1 MKQSLIRTGVLAVFA
16 VATAMVF
23 FSETENAQDTD
34 VAGGKTL
41 RMPVISHPP
50 ALGNPFMANG
60 LPSALVWYALF
71 DPLVRTDEEGAL
83 EPALA
88 VSWEAV
94 EPTRWRFRL
103 REGVTFSNGET
114 FNAEAAASVLR
125 WLGSEAGKSQLVA
138 AEVAGIA
145 EIEVVD
151 QLTLDIITTQPDA
164 ILPKRL
170 TGVMMVAPKAWKDL
184 GKDDFALR
192 PSGTGPFS
200 LTTWN
205 KSGPAEAV
213 ANPKSWRAPKIN
225 RILFYQIP
233 EETALVQAL
242 QSGQVDLTTTV
253 SPDAARDLESRGF
266 RTVVSPTAQV
276 LAFAINVEGT
286 KNPAL
291 KDARV
296 RRALNLAIDRDAIS
310 ETAML
315 GYMKPAGQPGTPLTY
330 GYEPL
335 LGPFEYDPEQ
345 SKALLAEAGYPD
357 GFSVTAE
364 AVLGGNANASLI
376 YQLVQQS
383 LRDIGVNMELRSIV
397 FSDWIR
403 KYTSGTFEADLFSLA
418 WNSEPYYDVIRP
430 LEYYSCAK
438 PLPFFC
444 HEPLMPLLNETGVIF
459 DEPTRLEGLRAL
471 SRAYREQAPSIF
483 ILEVSEIA
491 VIAKN
496 VRNYRVR
503 TRVPVYED
511 LDIEN

>member
-1 MKQSLIRTGVLAVFA
+1 MRLLIRIGVLAGLAALVA
-16 VATAMVF
+16 VALMPPSDDLA
-23 FSETENAQDTD
+23 EP
-34 VAGGKTL
+34 AGVLKTL

-71 DPLVRTDEEGAL
+71 DPLVRTDENGAL

-103 REGVTFSNGET
+103 RDGVRFSNGEV
-114 FNAEAAASVLR
+114 FDAAAAAFVLR
-125 WLGSEAGKSQLVA
+125 WLGGDAGRGQLVA
-138 AEVAGIA
+138 AEVSGIA
-145 EIEVVD
+145 AINVVD
-151 QLTLDIITTQPDA
+151 DLTLDIVTRQPDA

-170 TGVMMVAPKAWKDL
+170 TGVMMVAPSAWQEL
-184 GKDDFALR
+184 GKDGFALT
-192 PSGTGPFS
+192 PSGTGPFM
-200 LTTWN
+200 LTSWN
-205 KSGPAEAV
+205 KGGPAEAL
-213 ANPKSWRAPKIN
+213 ANPRSWRAPKID

-233 EETALVQAL
+233 EETALIQAL

-253 SPDAARDLESRGF
+253 SPDAARDLETRGF
-266 RTVVSPTAQV
+266 RTSVTPTAQV

-296 RRALNLAIDRDAIS
+296 RRALNLAIDREAIS

-315 GYMKPAGQPGTPLTY
+315 GYMKPAGQPGTPLTF
-330 GYEPL
+330 GYDSII
-335 LGPFEYDPEQ
+335 GPFEHDPAQ
-345 SKALLAEAGYPD
+345 GRALLAEAGYAD
-357 GFSVTAE
+357 GFKITAE
-364 AVLGGNANASLI
+364 AVVAGNANASLI
-376 YQLVQQS
+376 YQLVQQG
-383 LRDIGVNMELRSIV
+383 LRDIGVEMELRSIV
-397 FSDWIR
+397 FSDWIS

-444 HEPLMPLLNETGVIF
+444 HEPLMPLLNETGILF
-459 DEPTRLEGLRAL
+459 DETERLKKLQAL
-471 SRAYREQAPSIF
+471 SLVYRDQAPAIF

-491 VIAKN
+491 VIAPN

-503 TRVPVYED
+503 TRVPVYEELEID
-511 LDIEN
+511 E